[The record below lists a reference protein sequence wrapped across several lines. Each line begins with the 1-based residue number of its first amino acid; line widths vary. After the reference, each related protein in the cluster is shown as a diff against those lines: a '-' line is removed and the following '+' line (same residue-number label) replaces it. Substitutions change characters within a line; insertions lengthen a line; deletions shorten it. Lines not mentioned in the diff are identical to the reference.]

1 MEDENEQKDST
12 PPVLNDEVSVVDYQD
27 QLQQYLLTSL
37 RKIAIIPKLLN
48 ILRRILS
55 NFELVLCNLTR

>member
-12 PPVLNDEVSVVDYQD
+12 PPVLNDEVSVVDY
-27 QLQQYLLTSL
+27 QQYLLTSL

-55 NFELVLCNLTR
+55 NFEVV